1 MDHVLDKQRVKV
13 RHSKEKSDAEERFS
27 DEFAVILSDQVF
39 DEYKM
44 KETQRSAYTDEKEN
58 ILTTRTELKLM
69 ENTVENK
76 IELTR
81 IQVCLAFYN
90 TLSRPNSASS
100 SVRLYVVKKRDVLS
114 E

>member
-1 MDHVLDKQRVKV
+1 MDHIWDKQRVEV
-13 RHSKEKSDAEERFS
+13 RHSKEKSDAEERIT
-27 DEFAVILSDQVF
+27 DEFSGVRSAQVF
-39 DEYKM
+39 DEFKM

-69 ENTVENK
+69 ENTVENN

-81 IQVCLAFYN
+81 VQVSIAFYN
-90 TLSRPNSASS
+90 TCIRPNIVFS
-100 SVRLYVVKKRDVLS
+100 SVRHYGDRKQDKPN